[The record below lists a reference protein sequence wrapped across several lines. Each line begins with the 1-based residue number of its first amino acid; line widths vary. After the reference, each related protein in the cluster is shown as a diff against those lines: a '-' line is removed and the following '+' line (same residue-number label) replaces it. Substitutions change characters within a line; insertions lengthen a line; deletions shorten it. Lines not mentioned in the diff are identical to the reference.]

1 MRKLLLF
8 VSVTLLAWAALVVPL
23 PLLVLSP
30 VAAEPVA
37 SVLEMHPTSDAA
49 THNLLYASV
58 RLRRATIVRGLAAS
72 LDPHRDV
79 IRQGQVV
86 PTGVDPVQW
95 GEQDRRVFAE
105 SLRMAAAVGM
115 REAGLPVRID
125 GGGARVVGLV
135 SGAPAEGKLQA
146 GDVIV
151 AANDEP
157 VRLASD
163 LVTAV
168 SRVRPGDP
176 LELAVIRG
184 QERRTISVTVQ
195 VLPQLQQAGL
205 GVSVGTVDQRID
217 LPIPVDVE
225 EGVNIGGTSAG
236 LMMALAV
243 YDRVEPGDLT
253 RGRVI
258 AGTGTVDSSGR
269 VGRVGNIREKVR
281 GAQLAGASIFLVPEK
296 QAEEARAVAPKEMT
310 IIRVASV
317 RDAITALQA
326 PSAGGTAG

>member
-30 VAAEPVA
+30 VAAQPVA
-37 SVLEMHPTSDAA
+37 SVIHMPPAA
-49 THNLLYASV
+49 DEATNNLLYTFARASQ
-58 RLRRATIVRGLAAS
+58 ATIVSGLAAWP
-72 LDPHRDV
+72 DPYRDV
-79 IRQGQVV
+79 VAQRQLV
-86 PTGVDPVQW
+86 PEGVDPEQW
-95 GEQDRRVFAE
+95 AEQDRQAFAE

-115 REAGLPVRID
+115 REAGLPVVVD
-125 GGGARVVGLV
+125 GSGARVVGLLP
-135 SGAPAEGKLQA
+135 GAPAEGKLRA

-151 AANDEP
+151 AANGEP

-163 LVTAV
+163 VVTAV
-168 SRVRPGDP
+168 ARVQPGES

-184 QERRTISVTVQ
+184 EERVTVAITVR

-205 GVSVGTVDQRID
+205 GVSVVTVDQRID
-217 LPIPVDVE
+217 LPIPVEVE
-225 EGVNIGGTSAG
+225 EGLNVGGSSAG

-243 YDRVEPGDLT
+243 YDRVERGDLT

-269 VGRVGNIREKVR
+269 VGRVGTIREKVR

-296 QAEEARAVAPKEMT
+296 QAEEARAAAPEEMT
-310 IIRVASV
+310 IVRVGHV
-317 RDAITALQA
+317 RDAISALQA
-326 PSAGGTAG
+326 PDAGS

>member
-37 SVLEMHPTSDAA
+37 SVIEMPPTSDEA
-49 THNLLYASV
+49 TAHLLYVSV
-58 RLRRATIVRGLAAS
+58 RLRRATIVRGLTAS

-79 IRQGQVV
+79 IRQRQVV

-115 REAGLPVRID
+115 REAGLPVLID
-125 GGGARVVGLV
+125 GSGARVVGLLP
-135 SGAPAEGKLQA
+135 GAPAEGKLRA

-168 SRVRPGDP
+168 TRVRPGDA
-176 LELAVIRG
+176 LQLAVMRG
-184 QERRTISVTVQ
+184 EERLTIDVTVR
-195 VLPQLQQAGL
+195 VLPQLEHAGL
-205 GVSVGTVDQRID
+205 GLSVATLDQRIE
-217 LPIPVDVE
+217 LPIPVNVE
-225 EGVNIGGTSAG
+225 EGVNIAGTSAG
-236 LMMALAV
+236 LMMALSV
-243 YDRVEPGDLT
+243 YDRVEPSDLT

-269 VGRVGNIREKVR
+269 VGRIGNVAEKVR
-281 GAQLAGASIFLVPEK
+281 GAELAGASVFLVPDK
-296 QAEEARAVAPKEMT
+296 QAEEARAASRGEMAVIAVAT
-310 IIRVASV
+310 V
-317 RDAITALQA
+317 RDAISALQTPELA
-326 PSAGGTAG
+326 MAGG